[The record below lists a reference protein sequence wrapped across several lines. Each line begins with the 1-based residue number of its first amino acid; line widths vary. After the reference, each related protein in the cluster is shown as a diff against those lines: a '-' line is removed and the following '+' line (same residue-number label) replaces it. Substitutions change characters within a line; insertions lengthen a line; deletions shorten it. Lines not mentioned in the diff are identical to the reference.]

1 MISAGFDAAW
11 AATWPAAEYVLAGGL
26 VVGRG
31 AGGGGRVSAARRLE
45 DATAQLPG
53 SLGADV
59 EAAEARHRAWDQPAL
74 FAVER
79 EDAALAHALRR
90 RGYHETEPTLI
101 LSSPV
106 APLCEAE
113 IPPVT
118 AMALWPPLA
127 IQRELWTACGVG
139 PERQAVMERVQI
151 PKAAIIGRID
161 DRAAAACFVA
171 VQGEVAMMHALAVLP
186 QWRGRGLGAW
196 MVRRAA
202 QFAHAQGGTQ
212 LGLSVTEDNA
222 GARAFYARL
231 GFSGIGGYSYWRR
244 E

>member
-1 MISAGFDAAW
+1 MISPGFDAAW

-31 AGGGGRVSAARRLE
+31 GGGGGRVSCARRLE
-45 DATAQLPG
+45 ADGLQPG
-53 SLGADV
+53 GDIGADV
-59 EAAEARHRAWDQPAL
+59 DAAEARHRAWGQPAL

-90 RGYHETEPTLI
+90 RGYTETEPTLI

-106 APLCEAE
+106 APLCEPE
-113 IPPVT
+113 IPRVT
-118 AMALWPPLA
+118 AMELWPPLA
-127 IQRELWTACGVG
+127 IQRELWMACDVG
-139 PERQAVMERVQI
+139 PERQGVMERVQT
-151 PKAAIIGRID
+151 PKAAIIGRMD
-161 DRAAAACFVA
+161 DRAAGACFVA
-171 VQGEVAMMHALAVLP
+171 AQGEVAMMHALAVLP

-202 QFAHAQGGTQ
+202 QFARAQGAVQ

-222 GARAFYARL
+222 VARAFYARL
-231 GFSGIGGYSYWRR
+231 GFSEIGGYSYWRR

>member
-1 MISAGFDAAW
+1 MISSRFDAAW

-45 DATAQLPG
+45 DAGAQATG
-53 SLGADV
+53 TIGADV
-59 EAAEARHRAWDQPAL
+59 EMAEARHRAWGQPAL

-90 RGYHETEPTLI
+90 RGYREFEPTLI

-113 IPPVT
+113 IPQIT

-127 IQRELWTACGVG
+127 IQREVWATCDVG
-139 PERQAVMERVQI
+139 PERQAVMERVQV
-151 PKAAIIGRID
+151 PKAAIIGRAK
-161 DRAAAACFVA
+161 DRAAGACFVA
-171 VQGEVAMMHALAVLP
+171 VKGEVAMMHALAVLP
-186 QWRGRGLGAW
+186 QLRGQGLGAW

-202 QFAHAQGGTQ
+202 QFARANGAVQ
-212 LGLSVTEDNA
+212 LGLSVPEENT
-222 GARAFYARL
+222 GARAFYQRL
-231 GFSGIGGYSYWRR
+231 GFSEIGGYSYWRR
-244 E
+244 D

>member
-1 MISAGFDAAW
+1 MISGAFDAAW

-31 AGGGGRVSAARRLE
+31 AGGGGRVSCARRLE
-45 DATAQLPG
+45 DAAPAGQG
-53 SLGADV
+53 GIGADV
-59 EAAEARHRAWDQPAL
+59 EAAEARHRAWGQPAL

-90 RGYHETEPTLI
+90 RGYAESEPTLI

-106 APLCEAE
+106 APLCEPE
-113 IPPVT
+113 IPSVT

-127 IQRELWTACGVG
+127 IQRELWLACDVG
-139 PERQAVMERVQI
+139 PERQAIMERVQTA
-151 PKAAIIGRID
+151 KAAIIGRMD
-161 DRAAAACFVA
+161 DRAAGACFVA
-171 VQGEVAMMHALAVLP
+171 VQGEVALMHALAVLP

-202 QFAHAQGGTQ
+202 RFARAQGAAQ

-222 GARAFYARL
+222 VARAFYARL
-231 GFSGIGGYSYWRR
+231 GFSEIGGYSYWRR